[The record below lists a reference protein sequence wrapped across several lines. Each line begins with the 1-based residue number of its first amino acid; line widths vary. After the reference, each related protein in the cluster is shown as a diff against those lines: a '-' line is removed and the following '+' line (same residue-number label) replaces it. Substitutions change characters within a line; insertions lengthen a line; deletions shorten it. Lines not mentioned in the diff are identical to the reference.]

1 MMIYIYDILLNFNDG
16 ILYEFYEWNNND
28 HIENMKRIK
37 LVKISKEDFDNF
49 LNYKVKVDSSFLT
62 KIFKTCEVYLNK
74 GIEVVDYSC
83 LFSDGIRVLAVEF
96 NSQGVSECKSK
107 LLLDEEEE
115 IAVLASNLDFYNV
128 SYVIIKEENKG
139 RFLTRKELKV
149 RKYLINEIK
158 ESYRNKNYNKLKFLY
173 MEYFD
178 DIESDS
184 KRMLEL
190 LINSMNDCL
199 DMKHLELYDLLR
211 LSHKKKQV

>member
-1 MMIYIYDILLNFNDG
+1 MIYIYDILLNFNDG

-37 LVKISKEDFDNF
+37 LVKISKQDFDNF
-49 LNYKVKVDSSFLT
+49 LRYKVKVDTSFLT

-74 GIEVVDYSC
+74 GLEVVDYCC
-83 LFSDGIRVLAVEF
+83 LISDGTRVLGIEF

-115 IAVLASNLDFYNV
+115 IAVLASNLEFYEI
-128 SYVIIKEENKG
+128 SYSMIKEENNG
-139 RFLTRKELKV
+139 RFLTRKEIKV

-158 ESYRNKNYNKLKFLY
+158 ESYSNKNHNKLKFLY

-178 DIESDS
+178 DVQSDS
-184 KRMLEL
+184 KKMVDL
-190 LINSMNDCL
+190 LIKSMDDCL
-199 DMKHLELYDLLR
+199 DIKHLELYDLLR
-211 LSHKKKQV
+211 LSYKKKQV